1 MSIELYD
8 RVTVVME
15 PQSEMLLAIEP
26 GDPLPTFILPMQAVK
41 PEFKNLL
48 AAAHL
53 LYRVNRETRL
63 GLELLIEVLEQH
75 GGDALV
81 GSIQAFASNL
91 QTAERC
97 AVEGLHIIAQSQK

>member
-1 MSIELYD
+1 MTSELYD

-26 GDPLPTFILPMQAVK
+26 GCEVPTFILAMRAVK

-53 LYRVNRETRL
+53 LYRVNRETRQ
-63 GLELLIEVLEQH
+63 GLELLIELLEQH

-97 AVEGLHIIAQSQK
+97 AIEGLHIIAQSKK